1 MLIHASPV
9 HRRSPMRRLLPLAL
23 VAVSLAGC
31 ASSSRS
37 EAGENGGLSVQIIST
52 SPTFTDLTGAV
63 IAARDLYA
71 KVGLDVTVDY
81 GADNASLITQALM
94 AGDADVGSSGT
105 GALYN
110 AYAQGMTDLVS
121 MGSSNPSITFGL
133 ALNQQ
138 TVDMLAQRGVT
149 PDSPVEQRV
158 QALRG
163 LTITA
168 GPDGST
174 GNSYVRIMLGE
185 YGLDPNADV
194 TLIPNNDGTAQ
205 IATTRNGRANGF
217 AQSFPRSNF
226 PDAEGWGRLWLNW
239 SQDLPRLLPMAS
251 HDLYTTRGWMQE
263 NPEAARRVMQAV
275 WLAHQELQ
283 NPTPELRDA
292 VKALPAF
299 TDLSD
304 ATFDAG
310 WELAIDAYAGAN
322 PLTTQQMFDNELYLV
337 NFNRP
342 APVTI
347 AFTDLYDL
355 SAAEAA
361 KP

>member
-1 MLIHASPV
+1 MLIDASPV
-9 HRRSPMRRLLPLAL
+9 PRRTPIHRLLTLAV

-37 EAGENGGLSVQIIST
+37 EGAENGGLSVTIIST

-63 IAARDLYA
+63 IAARDYYTQ
-71 KVGLDVTVDY
+71 VGLDVTVDY
-81 GADNASLITQALM
+81 GADNASLITQALI

-110 AYAQGMTDLVS
+110 AYAQGRTNLVS
-121 MGSSNPSITFGL
+121 MGSTNPSITFGL

-138 TVDMLAQRGVT
+138 TVDRLAERGVT
-149 PDSPVEQRV
+149 PDSPVEERV
-158 QALRG
+158 KALRG
-163 LTITA
+163 LTLTA

-174 GNSYVRIMLGE
+174 GNAYVRIMLGE
-185 YGLDPNADV
+185 HGLDPDTDV
-194 TLIPNNDGTAQ
+194 TLIPNNDGAAQ
-205 IATTRNGRANGF
+205 IAATRNGRADGF

-226 PDAEGWGRLWLNW
+226 PDAEGWGTLWLNW
-239 SQDLPRLLPMAS
+239 SKDLPRLLPMAS
-251 HDLYTTRGWMQE
+251 HDLYTTRDWLRQ
-263 NPEAARRVMQAV
+263 NPDAARRVMQAV

-292 VKALPAF
+292 VKKLPAF

-304 ATFDAG
+304 AAFDAG
-310 WELAIDAYAGAN
+310 WELAIDAYAGAT
-322 PLTTQQMFDNELYLV
+322 PLTTKEMFDNELYLV

-342 APVTI
+342 DPVTI
-347 AFTDLYDL
+347 TFEDLYDL
-355 SAAEAA
+355 SAANAA